1 MNRKKIHSVLLVRL
15 TGHAHLQP
23 RLAES
28 THHSGMG
35 RGTNEIR
42 EAFLVHE
49 IAEAGERS
57 QRFFSAVGLSVQAFA
72 ETGDKVNPFGRML
85 IMLVGPPGFEP
96 GTNGL

>member
-57 QRFFSAVGLSVQAFA
+57 QRFFPQSASQAFA
-72 ETGDKVNPFGRML
+72 ETSVKVNPFGRML